1 MLERLFKLRENNT
14 TVRTEVFAGLTTFMT
29 MAYIIF
35 VNPSILVLAGMDFGA
50 VLVATCLSAAL
61 ATISMGFMSNYPF
74 ALAPGMGLNAFFTYT
89 VVKGAGLSYQAALAA
104 VFISGLLFFLLTI
117 TKAREEIINSIPMS
131 LKLAVGTGIG
141 VFIAL
146 IGFKN
151 AGLVVSKPATL
162 VTLGDLQSPI
172 VLLAVFGLLLTSVL
186 VVKKVRGALLVGIV
200 ATTFVGMVVSEIMG
214 PQFFGFVPG
223 TETALIRF
231 PKSLGDIFS
240 APPRLA
246 HLGEF
251 RFGFAELLGVGFIP
265 IIFSFAFVDVFDT
278 VGTLIG
284 VASKADMLDAEG
296 KLPRANSAM
305 MADAVGTVAGAML
318 GTSTVT
324 TYVES
329 AAGVAEGGRTGLTAV
344 VTGLLFLA
352 ALFISPLAALIPAAA
367 TAPVL
372 IIVGVFMMEPVVKIN
387 FSDFSEAIPAFLT
400 IVMMPFTF
408 SIAEG
413 IVWGIISYVV
423 LKLAQGKQKEISWM
437 MYVLTFLFV
446 LRFFVL

>member
-14 TVRTEVFAGLTTFMT
+14 TVRTEVFAGFTTFMT

-61 ATISMGFMSNYPF
+61 ATIAMGFMSNYPF

-117 TKAREEIINSIPMS
+117 TRAREEIINSIPMS

-151 AGLVVSKPATL
+151 AGLVVSKSATL
-162 VTLGDLQSPI
+162 VTLGDMHNPL
-172 VLLAVFGLLLTSVL
+172 VLLAVFGLVLTSVL
-186 VVKKVRGALLVGIV
+186 VVKKVRGALLIGIF
-200 ATTFVGMVVSEIMG
+200 ATTAVGMIVSEIMG
-214 PQFFGFVPG
+214 PQFFGFIPG
-223 TETALIRF
+223 TETALIRA
-231 PKSLGDIFS
+231 PKSWADIFA

-305 MADAVGTVAGAML
+305 MADAIGTVAGAML

-329 AAGVAEGGRTGLTAV
+329 AAGVTEGGRTGLTAV
-344 VTGLLFLA
+344 VTGFLFLA
-352 ALFISPLAALIPAAA
+352 ALFISPLAGLIPAAA

-387 FSDFSEAIPAFLT
+387 FSDFAEAIPAFLT